1 MQIKV
6 SAGLIHIDTIV
17 SMNDTT
23 LTMTLNE
30 RTTRALH
37 SAVVFTLNKW
47 TGQEPIDQE
56 QLIGLRTALQ
66 GCIFE
71 FDLDKQMDK

>member
-1 MQIKV
+1 ME
-6 SAGLIHIDTIV
+6 S
-17 SMNDTT
+17 TT

-47 TGQEPIDQE
+47 AGQEPIDQE
-56 QLIGLRTALQ
+56 ALMKLRTALQ

-71 FDLDKQMDK
+71 FDFGKEKK

>member
-1 MQIKV
+1 ME
-6 SAGLIHIDTIV
+6 S
-17 SMNDTT
+17 TT

-47 TGQEPIDQE
+47 AGQEPIDQE